1 MLKIYDI
8 SVNSVCDPEL
18 ILTRGLKFA
27 WKLKSD
33 INNTYQTSYKVEIL
47 TGNDVYFDSGVIWS
61 SKSFDIG
68 FNDLVLPSRTD
79 VQIKVTAWDNYMNSA
94 TATISTATEI
104 LPDEWGDAVWIKPA
118 SHIVSWAPYLRTKFV
133 TNGKIK
139 KAVMY
144 ASGLGCAEYYVNG
157 KRTDD
162 HYIEPPFTNYEK
174 TVYYRRYDL
183 TDLLVEGGNALTILL
198 GEGFYSQSCVW
209 GYLGLSYG
217 DVCAKVFLEI
227 TLKNGEKQIITT
239 NTTDWKFV
247 YSPIT
252 LNNIYEGE
260 AYDCRLEVPGFADY
274 DGSDAR
280 WHPVIEDKTPKG
292 VLTPALFP
300 PVRVVREVET
310 KNVRAVS
317 GTKDG
322 AWIFDL
328 GENIAG
334 TVEFHLPQA
343 PRGCVYV
350 FRYAETLDEGGAL
363 DMRSV
368 GSMATQCIQQD
379 IYICRGDVGG
389 EVYTPRLT
397 YHGFRY
403 VEITGFYDLTNG
415 YGTVPWPS
423 IVKGLA
429 LSNDFRKDSK
439 FTCSNEYLNRLM
451 DVMDNTYRSNWH
463 GFPEDCPVREKC
475 GWLGDAQLVSD
486 YGLLTF
492 DTAAAYVK
500 YLNDIRTS
508 KEVYGTWPQ
517 IAPGKRLCGDATPL
531 WGCAQIVIPYN
542 LYKYTGNSSAV
553 IDNFDLMKEWFQ
565 HELDRSEDYII
576 YQGLGDWHPPVGNKD
591 PRRMPVEHSGTIQLY
606 ENAKMMEELC
616 RDLGLGD
623 PEYYAEIAKYV
634 KEAFNRTFFNK
645 ENYTYGYWG
654 SDGAA
659 LKSGIYPD
667 DLYREILFS
676 IADRIENDEFQM
688 QTGIYGNKYLV
699 PALIEG
705 GYGDIAMS
713 YLFNKDYP
721 SFATMLDDG
730 ATTVWEDISMHS
742 AMPKNLP
749 VSSYN
754 HPMHGAFLYICYT
767 HIAGIK
773 PIKPGFSEFE
783 FSPIVIDSI
792 RNFEVSLSTVSGK
805 IKVSRK
811 GNEFKRKYR
820 LSVPAN
826 TTCVVTIPNCKITD
840 AGGEEIT
847 ERRLGSGK
855 YIVVVGE

>member
-8 SVNSVCDPEL
+8 SVNNVCEPQI
-18 ILTRGLKFA
+18 ILTRGLRFG

-33 INNTYQTSYKVEIL
+33 VNKTYQSSYKLEIL

-61 SKSFDIG
+61 SKAYDIKFEG
-68 FNDLVLPSRTD
+68 LTLPSRTD
-79 VQIKVTAWDNYMNSA
+79 VEIKVTVWDNYGNSVVGHVH
-94 TATISTATEI
+94 TATEI
-104 LPDEWGDAVWIKPA
+104 LPDEWGDAIWIKP
-118 SHIVSWAPYLRTKFV
+118 SHHIVSWAPYLRTKFV
-133 TNGKIK
+133 TKGKIK

-157 KRTDD
+157 RRTDD
-162 HYIEPPFTNYEK
+162 YFIEPPFTNYEK
-174 TVYYRRYDL
+174 MVYYRRYDL
-183 TDLLVEGGNALTILL
+183 TDMLVEGGNALTILL

-209 GYLGLSYG
+209 GYLGLTYG
-217 DVCAKVFLEI
+217 DVCAKIFLEI
-227 TLKNGEKQIITT
+227 TLTNGEKQIITT
-239 NTTDWKFV
+239 NTENWSYV

-252 LNNIYEGE
+252 LNNLYEGE

-274 DGSDAR
+274 DGTEYR
-280 WHPVIEDKTPKG
+280 WNTVVEDTTPKG

-310 KNVRAVS
+310 KSVRAAS
-317 GTKDG
+317 GGKDG
-322 AWIFDL
+322 AWIFDI

-403 VEITGFYDLTNG
+403 VEVSGFYDLTNG

-429 LSNDFRKDSK
+429 LSTDFKKGSS
-439 FTCSNEYLNRLM
+439 FTCSNTYLTRLM
-451 DVMDNTYRSNWH
+451 DVMDNTFRSNWH

-486 YGLLTF
+486 YGILTY
-492 DTAAAYVK
+492 DSVAAYEK
-500 YLNDIRTS
+500 YLDDIRTS

-542 LYKYTGNSSAV
+542 LYKYAGNSDAV
-553 IDNFDLMKEWFQ
+553 IKNFDLMKEWYQ

-576 YQGLGDWHPPVGNKD
+576 REGLGDWHPPIGNKD
-591 PRRMPVEHSGTIQLY
+591 ERRMPVEHSGTIQLY
-606 ENAKMMEELC
+606 ENSKMMEELS
-616 RDLGLGD
+616 RDLGLDD
-623 PEYYAEIAKYV
+623 PEYYAEIAERV
-634 KEAFNRTFFNK
+634 KESFNRHFFDM

-659 LKSGIYPD
+659 LKTGIYPEE
-667 DLYREILFS
+667 YYKEILFS
-676 IADRIENDEFQM
+676 IADRIESDDFAM

-713 YLFNKDYP
+713 YLFNKHFP

-730 ATTVWEDISMHS
+730 ATTIWEDISMHS
-742 AMPKNLP
+742 VMPRNMSA
-749 VSSYN
+749 SSYN
-754 HPMHGAFLYICYT
+754 HPMHGAFLYVCYS

-773 PIKPGFSEFE
+773 PLKPGFSEFE
-783 FSPIVIDSI
+783 FSPVIVDSV
-792 RNFEVSLSTVSGK
+792 RSFEVTLDTVAGK
-805 IKVSRK
+805 IKMSRK
-811 GNEFKRKYR
+811 GNEFMRKYK
-820 LSVPAN
+820 LTVPAN
-826 TTCVVTIPNCKITD
+826 TTCVVNVPSCVITD
-840 AGGEEIT
+840 AAGEIVN

-855 YIVVVGE
+855 YRIVVGD

>member
-1 MLKIYDI
+1 MLKVYDI
-8 SVNSVCDPEL
+8 SVNNICDPEM
-18 ILTRGLKFA
+18 ILTRGLRFG
-27 WKLKSD
+27 WKMKSD
-33 INNTYQTSYKVEIL
+33 LTCVYQKAYKLEII
-47 TGNDVYFDSGVIWS
+47 TGNDVYFDSGVVWTN
-61 SKSFDIG
+61 KSYDVSFPE
-68 FNDLVLPSRTD
+68 LVLPSRTD
-79 VQIKVTAWDNYMNSA
+79 VKIKVTVWDNNGNSA
-94 TATISTATEI
+94 SADISTATEI
-104 LPDEWGDAVWIKPA
+104 LPDEWGDAIWIKP
-118 SHIVSWAPYLRTKFV
+118 SHHIVSWAPYLRTKFIAK
-133 TNGKIK
+133 GKIK

-162 HYIEPPFTNYEK
+162 HFIEPPFTNYEK
-174 TVYYRRYDL
+174 RVYYRRYDL
-183 TDLLVEGGNALTILL
+183 TGMIHEGGNALTVLL

-217 DVCAKVFLEI
+217 DVCVKAFLEI
-227 TLKNGEKQIITT
+227 TYKNGTKQVITT
-239 NTTDWKFV
+239 NTEDWKYV

-252 LNNIYEGE
+252 LNNLYEGE

-274 DGSDAR
+274 DGTEYR
-280 WHPVIEDKTPKG
+280 WNTVVEDTTPKG

-310 KNVRAVS
+310 KSVRAVS
-317 GTKDG
+317 GAKDG

-379 IYICRGDVGG
+379 IYICRGDIGG
-389 EVYTPRLT
+389 EVYIPRLT

-403 VEITGFYDLTNG
+403 VEITGFYDLMQG

-429 LSNDFRKDSK
+429 LSNDFKKGSS
-439 FTCSNEYLNRLM
+439 FTSSNIYLTRLM
-451 DVMDNTYRSNWH
+451 DIMENTYRSNWH

-492 DTAAAYVK
+492 DSAAAYVK
-500 YLNDIRTS
+500 YLDDIRTS

-542 LYKYTGNSSAV
+542 LYKLVGNTCAV
-553 IDNFDLMKEWFQ
+553 TDNFDLMQEWFE
-565 HELDRSEDYII
+565 HELNRSDDYII
-576 YQGLGDWHPPVGNKD
+576 SEGLGDWKPPVGNHD
-591 PRRMPVEHSGTIQLY
+591 PRKMPVEHSSTLQLY
-606 ENAKMMEELC
+606 ENAKIMQELC
-616 RDLGLGD
+616 SELGLGD
-623 PEYYAEIAKYV
+623 PDYYGDIAQKV
-634 KEAFNRTFFNK
+634 KESFNRHFFDENK
-645 ENYTYGYWG
+645 FTYGYWG
-654 SDGAA
+654 TDGAA
-659 LKSGIYPD
+659 LNIGIYPEE
-667 DLYREILFS
+667 YYSEILFS

-688 QTGIYGNKYLV
+688 QTGIYGNKKLV
-699 PALIEG
+699 PTLIEG

-713 YLFNKDYP
+713 YLFNKHFP

-730 ATTVWEDISMHS
+730 ATSIWEDISMHS
-742 AMPKNLP
+742 AMPKNLA
-749 VSSYN
+749 VASYN
-754 HPMHGAFLYICYT
+754 HPMHGAFLSICYT

-773 PIKPGFSEFE
+773 PLKPGFSEFE
-783 FSPIVIDSI
+783 FSPHIVDSI
-792 RNFEVSLSTVSGK
+792 RTFDVTLSTVSGK
-805 IKVSRK
+805 IKVARK
-811 GNEFKRKYR
+811 GNEFKRRYK

-826 TTCVVTIPNCKITD
+826 TTCVVNIPRCVITNAD
-840 AGGEEIT
+840 GDVVNT
-847 ERRLGSGK
+847 KRLGSGK
-855 YIVVVGE
+855 YKIVVES